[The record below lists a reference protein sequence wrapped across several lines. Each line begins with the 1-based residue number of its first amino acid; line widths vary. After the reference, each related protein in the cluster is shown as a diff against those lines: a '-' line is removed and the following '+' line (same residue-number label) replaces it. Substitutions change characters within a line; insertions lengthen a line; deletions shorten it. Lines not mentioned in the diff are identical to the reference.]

1 MKKLITYITVTL
13 NAEKYIEQCIKSVVS
28 QKNQDVEYIILDGKS
43 TDRTCSIIRKYKK
56 YIDIFLSKKDKGM
69 YHAMNNAINLAKG
82 KYLCFINSDDWL
94 EKNSTNYVLKYINQ
108 YKNIDIFYGDQKIFD
123 KKKYLYTDIAN
134 HHHLSRYMSIPHQS
148 TYINKDLF
156 YNKKYSTLIKLSSD
170 YDFFLYYYK
179 KGSVFKKIP
188 KILSSFRINGKSS
201 NTYAMKNEFLK
212 IQLKYNGLFF
222 GYINFFFRYFKYY
235 LKNIIK

>member
-1 MKKLITYITVTL
+1 MKKLITYITVSL
-13 NAEKYIEQCIKSVVS
+13 NAEKYIEQCIKSIVS
-28 QKNQDVEYIILDGKS
+28 QKNRYVEYIILDGKS

-94 EKNSTNYVLKYINQ
+94 EKNSTNYVLKYISKI
-108 YKNIDIFYGDQKIFD
+108 KNIDIFYGDQKIFD
-123 KKKYLYTDIAN
+123 KKRYLYKDIAK
-134 HHHLSRYMSIPHQS
+134 HDHLSRYMSIAHQS
-148 TYINKDLF
+148 AYINKDLF

-170 YDFFLYYYK
+170 YDFFLWCYK
-179 KGSVFKKIP
+179 NGTVFKKIP

-201 NTYAMKNEFLK
+201 NTYVMKNEFLK

>member
-1 MKKLITYITVTL
+1 MKKLITYITVSL

-28 QKNQDVEYIILDGKS
+28 QKNQYVEYIILDGKS

-94 EKNSTNYVLKYINQ
+94 EKNSTNYVLKYI
-108 YKNIDIFYGDQKIFD
+108 KLFKKVDIFYGEQKIFD
-123 KKKYLYTDIAN
+123 KDKYLYTDITN
-134 HHHLSRYMSIPHQS
+134 HHQLSRYMSIAHQS
-148 TYINKDLF
+148 AYINKTLF
-156 YNKKYSTLIKLSSD
+156 NNKKYSTLIKLSSD
-170 YDFFLYYYK
+170 YDFFLHYYK
-179 KGSVFKKIP
+179 KKVVFKKIP

-201 NTYAMKNEFLK
+201 NTYIMKNEFLK
-212 IQLKYNGLFF
+212 IQLKYNGTFYGF
-222 GYINFFFRYFKYY
+222 INFFLRYFKYY
-235 LKNIIK
+235 MKNIIK